1 MSQFHHHTPDACKRT
16 NAEVYAMMHK
26 EQPMTHVAH
35 RDAFGTEYNE
45 DEYAEILQAQ
55 EDNDRINFPAIDLDD
70 ISGRGTV
77 TYTTTARSP
86 YWERTYTYDNARSAF
101 AAAFYYRWD
110 QRASVAASDG
120 RVISHGDQFTTPD
133 QMTKGEKFARD
144 NAHSD
149 YYAKYIH
156 TSPENLPGLLHKT
169 ETHRS
174 S

>member
-26 EQPMTHVAH
+26 EPAPMT
-35 RDAFGTEYNE
+35 
-45 DEYAEILQAQ
+45 
-55 EDNDRINFPAIDLDD
+55 DLDFPD
-70 ISGRGTV
+70 DFTVTQEQIDNLRGRGTV

-120 RVISHGDQFTTPD
+120 RTISHGERFTTPD

-149 YYAKYIH
+149 YYAKYIQ

-169 ETHRS
+169 ETRRS